1 MEEVFEDVTKVHEQ
15 IVAALG
21 HDRGVNPNQIF
32 DKLEALLHESSSER
46 VNKVVQ
52 DIISEQQPAHTRSR
66 SIEIENKTDI
76 KDDGEEI
83 GGSENEEPPH
93 EMEEDVLMDDDFLL
107 DKANIGEEVK
117 RVGNEEVGMDPDSL
131 RSTPASIIS
140 ITDEDSQDGGTI
152 DLTNFEEE
160 IVNNNFDDN
169 DDEGFSVK
177 REGALNKSLDVGYVG
192 YDPEM
197 TGFLDPD
204 EVLQDLEEID
214 KLEESSV
221 ENGLRND
228 TNKVLRILANE
239 KGPLR
244 DYDEVYAYLEAHIKK
259 RNRVQIVVEEFLG
272 MADKMAEG
280 ESRSPSPHL
289 RQPSPILT
297 GKCKGKGKGK
307 RTSVPDSQRMGADAI
322 SPEVEIKPKKRDHS
336 PEDEPSKKFKSS
348 EGPPAPSQ
356 EVSISGG
363 GKARIKREKRERPA
377 RADPITEEMLYGPF
391 DFSKHRNDGPK
402 SHRRTQNL
410 APRLQ
415 DIVEDSSR
423 KITLTPSRLKAFNP
437 KPHEQVTQPTP
448 EPAQS
453 APKTPPRN
461 YIAPSKLTPAR
472 DSQLTP
478 HTPPLTPKTP
488 ILQPAKLTLPV
499 AVRRDRKPSV
509 EVVREEISVD
519 RPREVV
525 EIPDND
531 PPASPAE
538 VASLAENLS
547 AMFPDTPADYIL
559 ARCQDLVGKNAAINR
574 FTEEL
579 LDSPEPP
586 ANWKLIYKPFNIV
599 QEAAENAAVEI
610 NDAATNQAILN
621 NDENKTVVAGEA
633 TVPNQPIVIHE
644 APAPPVE
651 VTQADS
657 APPTS
662 SNTASTSGSVADPDV
677 DPMVYWETER
687 QEQMVS
693 MFPTICPDWLLHQVQ
708 SISRVQERPAEGS
721 GSSVTVTPT
730 SNKMQ
735 MDLMFQAKVEELFS
749 MSSDERGRLP
759 TRLQWEAKKKQM
771 AELEKWSGKMSVTDM
786 LELYSDDPDGYFNDP
801 QRKPDSE
808 SYKQHAMA
816 GLKDEFRFHSI
827 TEIDK
832 AFRNCRFLYTP
843 AFKHLNQMMK
853 SGKKT
858 RKTHRPDFEIKYP
871 SDPCIEFLKEKKFCE
886 LEELIIEEKAKRT
899 ADREAAVEAARLREE
914 LVECKCCYSPDCLA
928 EDMIQCKGGHMYCK
942 ECISRG
948 TSVAIGDGKTII
960 ECLGH
965 CAEEIGWQE
974 LQKALAPNVL
984 SKLLQR
990 RQAEEVGAAGLDSLV
1005 TCPFCP
1011 YQTIMENVDDRILA
1025 CRNPD
1030 CGRESCRL
1038 CKEPSHVPLRCDEV
1052 EKKDEEEARKKIEEQ
1067 LSEAMIRECW
1077 KCKAKYFK
1085 EEGCNKMTCPK
1096 PNCGAKM
1103 CYLCKQPV
1111 KDYTH
1116 FYGQGGTPT
1125 ATKTCPL
1132 WTDNKRLHE
1141 QEIAN
1146 AAAKAKEEL
1155 AKSNLT
1161 LKHDPTK
1168 GIAVPAEPA
1177 GAPGF
1182 GVAAPDLAEVI
1193 APGVPREE
1201 IVRQQRQIEEMIRHG
1216 ARGGPMWLAGP
1227 HGQPPPHMDI
1237 HVAGPAHAWQD
1248 GFIQRMGEILRL
1260 REQNRA
1266 NLRMVRQREQQAI
1279 RELQMQRQQQP
1290 NHPMGPFGDNGIR
1303 GFRIPQA
1310 VPEPAPF
1317 LDLVEAQGRNIHVV
1331 QQPRL
1336 PFFGGPPGGPVHHRE
1351 HFRNFHQAEGMPVA
1365 AVGDAEE
1372 IRRRD
1377 ERRHRHNM
1385 IREQLEET
1393 RRRAARLEQDR
1404 IRERQM
1410 TEQQR
1415 ERVQRN
1421 REEAVR
1427 RLRRNREEV
1436 LRRQRRNREPGQGQ
1450 EFRMERRNRDD
1461 GAEVRVERVPNAF
1474 QLAGERPGAEQ
1485 RVEPV
1490 RALQEPG
1497 HRARVAHAARAGSGG
1512 QDRGR
1517 GQPGVQVA
1525 GNPQAAAREFNF
1537 QEILD
1542 LDALNPAYLG
1552 EDLGNV

>member
-1 MEEVFEDVTKVHEQ
+1 MLADGLNDEEEHVF
-15 IVAALG
+15 
-21 HDRGVNPNQIF
+21 
-32 DKLEALLHESSSER
+32 
-46 VNKVVQ
+46 
-52 DIISEQQPAHTRSR
+52 
-66 SIEIENKTDI
+66 
-76 KDDGEEI
+76 
-83 GGSENEEPPH
+83 GSENEDMDMDEDNLLDNKGNNGEAGKGV
-93 EMEEDVLMDDDFLL
+93 EMEAGVDL
-107 DKANIGEEVK
+107 
-117 RVGNEEVGMDPDSL
+117 DSL
-131 RSTPASIIS
+131 RSTRASIIS
-140 ITDEDSQDGGTI
+140 ITDEESQDGGTI
-152 DLTNFEEE
+152 DLTNVEEE
-160 IVNNNFDDN
+160 IPDNNIDN
-169 DDEGFSVK
+169 DDAEEFSVK
-177 REGALNKSLDVGYVG
+177 REGALNRSLDAGYG
-192 YDPEM
+192 AFNPEIN
-197 TGFLDPD
+197 GFLDPE

-214 KLEESSV
+214 KLEQSSL
-221 ENGLRND
+221 EDGLRND
-228 TNKVLRILANE
+228 TNKVLRILADE

-244 DYDEVYAYLEAHIKK
+244 DYDEVFAYLEAHIKK

-272 MADKMAEG
+272 MADKLEEG
-280 ESRSPSPHL
+280 ESRSPSPQL
-289 RQPSPILT
+289 RQPSPVLS
-297 GKCKGKGKGK
+297 GKYKGKGKGK
-307 RTSVPDSQRMGADAI
+307 KTVSLVPESQLLGASAI
-322 SPEVEIKPKKRDHS
+322 SPDIDVKIKKREHS
-336 PEDEPSKKFKSS
+336 PDNELSKKLKPSSS
-348 EGPPAPSQ
+348 EDPGQSQ
-356 EVSISGG
+356 EVSKPAGD
-363 GKARIKREKRERPA
+363 KVKIKREKRERPA
-377 RADPITEEMLYGPF
+377 RARGDPITEETLYGPF

-402 SHRRTQNL
+402 SSRRTQNL
-410 APRLQ
+410 APSLQ

-423 KITLTPSRLKAFNP
+423 KFTLTPSRLKCLN
-437 KPHEQVTQPTP
+437 PTP
-448 EPAQS
+448 LEQLQGTPIAATIPQ
-453 APKTPPRN
+453 TPPRN
-461 YIAPSKLTPAR
+461 YIAPAKLTPAR
-472 DSQLTP
+472 GSQP
-478 HTPPLTPKTP
+478 SQGSPPPPVTPKTP
-488 ILQPAKLTLPV
+488 ILQPARLTLPV

-509 EVVREEISVD
+509 EVVREEIAVD
-519 RPREVV
+519 MPREVV

-547 AMFPDTPADYIL
+547 AMFPDTPAEYIL
-559 ARCQDLVGKNAAINR
+559 ARCPDLVGKNAAINR

-579 LDSPEPP
+579 LDTPVPP
-586 ANWKLIYKPFNIV
+586 DNWKQIYKPFNIV
-599 QEAAENAAVEI
+599 QGAPENAAVVIANIPIEQ
-610 NDAATNQAILN
+610 AALDDNII
-621 NDENKTVVAGEA
+621 DIPPVVAGEVVIETIPA
-633 TVPNQPIVIHE
+633 EDILPVPVNE
-644 APAPPVE
+644 E
-651 VTQADS
+651 LTQADS
-657 APPTS
+657 AAPTPS
-662 SNTASTSGSVADPDV
+662 SKVQTSEPGPSNTTAVDPDV
-677 DPMVYWETER
+677 DPVLYWETEK

-693 MFPTICPDWLLHQVQ
+693 MFPTICPDWMLHQVQ
-708 SISRVQERPAEGS
+708 SISRVQERQVMEG
-721 GSSVTVTPT
+721 GSAPINLPPSAPNRT
-730 SNKMQ
+730 Q

-749 MSSDERGRLP
+749 MSSEQIGTLP
-759 TRLQWEAKKKQM
+759 TRVQWEAKKKQM
-771 AELEKWSGKMSVTDM
+771 AELEKWSGQMSVTDM
-786 LELYSDDPDGYFNDP
+786 LELYQDDPDGYFTDP

-808 SYKQHAMA
+808 SYKQHALA

-827 TEIDK
+827 TEIEK
-832 AFRNCRFLYTP
+832 SFKKCRCLYTP
-843 AFKHLNQMMK
+843 AFKQLNQMIK
-853 SGKKT
+853 NGKKT

-886 LEELIIEEKAKRT
+886 LEEQIIEEKARRV
-899 ADREAAVEAARLREE
+899 ADREVAVEAARLREE

-1011 YQTIMENVDDRILA
+1011 YQTIMENIDDKILA

-1038 CKEPSHVPLRCDEV
+1038 CKEPSHVPLRCEEV

-1155 AKSNLT
+1155 AKSNVI

-1168 GIAVPAEPA
+1168 GIAAPADA
-1177 GAPGF
+1177 GTPGF

-1201 IVRQQRQIEEMIRHG
+1201 IVREQRRIEEMIRHG

-1227 HGQPPPHMDI
+1227 HGQPPHMDM

-1248 GFIQRMGEILRL
+1248 GFIQRMGDLLRL
-1260 REQNRA
+1260 REHTRA

-1279 RELQMQRQQQP
+1279 RELQRQQHQP
-1290 NHPMGPFGDNGIR
+1290 NHPMGPHGDIGMRAFG
-1303 GFRIPQA
+1303 IPQA

-1336 PFFGGPPGGPVHHRE
+1336 PFFAGPIGPGGPPVPPVHHRE
-1351 HFRNFHQAEGMPVA
+1351 HFRNFHRADALPEGGVRVAE
-1365 AVGDAEE
+1365 DL
-1372 IRRRD
+1372 RRRD

-1436 LRRQRRNREPGQGQ
+1436 LRRQRRNREPGAGP
-1450 EFRMERRNRDD
+1450 EFRMERRNREE
-1461 GAEVRVERVPNAF
+1461 GAEVRVERVPNAY
-1474 QLAGERPGAEQ
+1474 QMAGERVAAEQ
-1485 RVEPV
+1485 RVEPARV
-1490 RALQEPG
+1490 VQEPG
-1497 HRARVAHAARAGSGG
+1497 HRHRVAHGHREGARGGSGA
-1512 QDRGR
+1512 QDRHR
-1517 GQPGVQVA
+1517 VPVGVQVA
-1525 GNPQAAAREFNF
+1525 GNPQIAAREFNF